1 MTWDD
6 FKIECEG
13 HLTSLNEIKKRN
25 VNSESSN
32 TIFPSSRFWVGHRI
46 WSYINYQFGKKK
58 QNSFI
63 MIIIAVHDV
72 DK

>member
-13 HLTSLNEIKKRN
+13 HLTSLNEIKERN

-32 TIFPSSRFWVGHRI
+32 TIFPSSRFWIGHRI
-46 WSYINYQFGKKK
+46 WSYINYQFGKNKTEFLYNDNK
-58 QNSFI
+58 CG
-63 MIIIAVHDV
+63 A
-72 DK
+72 